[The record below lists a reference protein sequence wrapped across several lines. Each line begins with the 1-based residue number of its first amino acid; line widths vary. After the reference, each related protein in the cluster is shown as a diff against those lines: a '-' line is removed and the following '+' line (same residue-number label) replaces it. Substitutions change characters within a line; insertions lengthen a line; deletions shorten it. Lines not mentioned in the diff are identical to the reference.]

1 MRRRGSDAEV
11 SEKRGGTL
19 DEAASK
25 KNNFIEQ
32 KKKAQKAVAT
42 SAAQR

>member
-1 MRRRGSDAEV
+1 MTQKYLRNGEGLQM
-11 SEKRGGTL
+11 KL
-19 DEAASK
+19 LQ